1 MEQMFR
7 QRMEFVTS
15 PGSEEC
21 FLCLS
26 GGSSDDEEN
35 LVLSRSR
42 WCLVV
47 LNRFPYNTG
56 HLMVSP
62 LRHVGDIEALS
73 KDERDE
79 IMDLSIKCL
88 AALREAFEPQGFN
101 IGANLGE
108 AAGAGIPGHFHMHV
122 VPRWTG
128 DTNFMP
134 VLGDAKVLP
143 EPLRDTYRRLKP
155 MFEDLGGGA

>member
-1 MEQMFR
+1 
-7 QRMEFVTS
+7 
-15 PGSEEC
+15 
-21 FLCLS
+21 
-26 GGSSDDEEN
+26 
-35 LVLSRSR
+35 
-42 WCLVV
+42 
-47 LNRFPYNTG
+47 
-56 HLMVSP
+56 MVSP

-73 KDERDE
+73 MDERDE
-79 IMDLSIKCL
+79 IMDLSIKSL
-88 AALREAFEPQGFN
+88 AVLKDAFEPHGFN

-143 EPLRDTYRRLKP
+143 EPLSDTYRRLKP
-155 MFEDLGGGA
+155 FFEDLDRTAQ